1 MEAKCTNTPIAY
13 TAQQKRGKISMATKK
28 PYVNKTLRSV
38 IMKPSQ
44 LKNKTLKF
52 KSKNYVTE
60 YKKQCHIVV
69 KLNKSFFFNKHA
81 KGDADILL
89 FENK

>member
-1 MEAKCTNTPIAY
+1 MFQYPHSVHCSAK
-13 TAQQKRGKISMATKK
+13 KRKISMATKK

-44 LKNKTLKF
+44 SKNKTLKF

-60 YKKQCHIVV
+60 YKKQCNIVV

-81 KGDADILL
+81 KGHAEILL